1 MDCSSLKDA
10 CRAAEACVLS
20 LDPEYVEDRRRWMR
34 LTGRD
39 RAGRRT
45 ADLVQAA
52 DGLVRNGAHDQG
64 RSFDA
69 V

>member
-39 RAGRRT
+39 LHAIERG
-45 ADLVQAA
+45 
-52 DGLVRNGAHDQG
+52 
-64 RSFDA
+64 DA
-69 V
+69 LPIWFKPPTV